1 MHLKTDVD
9 ILSFIR
15 ALKQCTGDV
24 LFCTKEGDVLN
35 LKSQLSQYIFA
46 SLTLRRDILT
56 SASIVLK
63 EEADQNTLAGF
74 LTE

>member
-1 MHLKTDVD
+1 MHLKHDTDM
-9 ILSFIR
+9 ISLIR

-46 SLTLRRDILT
+46 SLTMRKDILT
-56 SASIVLK
+56 SATIQTK
-63 EEADQNTLAGF
+63 EPADGALLAGF